1 MTDAKKLGKP
11 NTLPVL
17 DEPLLVKE
25 EPKHQTLVISQSKL
39 ENEVRKR
46 LCLAPFCAR
55 LMMVVLPRQARD

>member
-46 LCLAPFCAR
+46 IVLGAILC
-55 LMMVVLPRQARD
+55 